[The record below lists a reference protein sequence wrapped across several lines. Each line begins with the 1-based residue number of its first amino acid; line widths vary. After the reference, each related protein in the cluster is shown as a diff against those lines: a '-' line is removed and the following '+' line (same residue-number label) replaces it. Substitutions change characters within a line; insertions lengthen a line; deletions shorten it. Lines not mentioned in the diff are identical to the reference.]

1 MVLHRELSPPMTD
14 DRLHIPIPNVS
25 GWIHRAYVL
34 RQQLES
40 AIDLTFEDAT
50 IPAGTSIVLYNDVD
64 AGLGDIA
71 FATKLLR
78 LLRAAMPA
86 CELILASTG
95 RAKQERFGRP
105 EGVTLYGVDEFAR
118 LTTHRT
124 PTLVISAPGNF
135 DHCRSREA
143 VLAALAVDPATP
155 FVYLSEYGSLRY
167 LRNDAF
173 KGLMPALEAFVET
186 YMDEAAQKAGVSPDD
201 LGHRA
206 STGDILCAEDGKRPY
221 PIGHILDG
229 LVADRPDNPLRAFMA
244 QPLLA
249 ARACG
254 LDVGEVGIHIDEALT
269 AQALEVE
276 RDPAARATQL
286 AAIEHPALSAHLG
299 HVART
304 APDAALYAGY
314 ATSGYDLFLDYVS
327 ILEGRRTRDVDL
339 ILPTPRTPDELHA
352 AFVNDALVA
361 RLRTRGV
368 ATLTFLGYAQAGL
381 VPADATPVTVTTPIA
396 PSGKHLRVVSFF
408 PLPYR
413 DMRRLLLSA
422 EPATVVSGD
431 QSFSD
436 AVSANKAILYTEPV
450 YCQAYHV
457 DAVAAIAS
465 RIAPDIQTL
474 LAFGM
479 RSIWSEEGYDAI
491 IRILSA
497 EGAMAPFHAFDA
509 EVRAHHNANR
519 ALVAIV
525 KRQLLSYA
533 DPAVATRVGA
543 AIQTAL
549 RDFTAATG
557 FTLPTASLRPAR

>member
-1 MVLHRELSPPMTD
+1 MTD
-14 DRLHIPIPNVS
+14 DRLHIPIPSVS

-40 AIDLTFEDAT
+40 AIDLTFEDAA
-50 IPAGTSIVLYNDVD
+50 IPAGTSIVLYNEVD

-78 LLRAAMPA
+78 LLHQAMPA

-105 EGVTLYGVDEFAR
+105 EGVALYGVDEFAK
-118 LTTHRT
+118 LQTHRT

-143 VLAALAVDPATP
+143 VLAALAVSPATP

-173 KGLMPALEAFVET
+173 KGLMPPLEAFVDT
-186 YMDEAAQKAGVSPDD
+186 YMDEAARTAGVSPDD

-221 PIGHILDG
+221 PIGHILEG
-229 LVADRPDNPLRAFMA
+229 LVSERADNPLRAFMA

-269 AQALEVE
+269 AQALEIE
-276 RDPAARATQL
+276 RDPAARAAQL
-286 AAIEHPALSAHLG
+286 AAIEHPALGAHLRQ
-299 HVART
+299 VAST
-304 APDAALYAGY
+304 TPDAALYAGY

-327 ILEGRRTRDVDL
+327 IMESGSGRSHTRDVDL
-339 ILPTPRTPDELHA
+339 VLPTPRTPQELHD

-361 RLRTRGV
+361 RLRSRGV
-368 ATLTFLGYAQAGL
+368 ASLTFLGYAQAGL

-413 DMRRLLLSA
+413 DMRRLLLAA
-422 EPATVVSGD
+422 EPPTVVSGD

-457 DAVAAIAS
+457 DAVAAIAA
-465 RIAPDIQTL
+465 RIAPDIQTVL
-474 LAFGM
+474 TFGM

-497 EGAMAPFHAFDA
+497 PDAMATFRAFDA

-525 KRQLLSYA
+525 KRQILSHA
-533 DPAVATRVGA
+533 DPAVAARVGA
-543 AIQTAL
+543 TIQTAI
-549 RDFTAATG
+549 RDFTAAVG
-557 FTLPTASLRPAR
+557 FTLPTERAPESS

>member
-1 MVLHRELSPPMTD
+1 MTD

-34 RQQLES
+34 RQQLET
-40 AIDLTFEDAT
+40 ALDGAFEDAPV
-50 IPAGTSIVLYNDVD
+50 PAGTSIVLYNEVD

-78 LLRAAMPA
+78 LLHAAMPT

-95 RAKQERFGRP
+95 LAKQERFGRP
-105 EGVTLYGVDEFAR
+105 EGVTIYGVDEFAK

-155 FVYLSEYGSLRY
+155 FVYLAEYGSLRY
-167 LRNDAF
+167 LRNDDF
-173 KGLMPALEAFVET
+173 KGLMPALDAFVET
-186 YMDEAAQKAGVSPDD
+186 YMDEVAQKAGVSSDD
-201 LGHRA
+201 IGHRA

-221 PIGHILDG
+221 PIGNILEG
-229 LVADRPDNPLRAFMA
+229 LVSLRPDNPLRDFMT

-249 ARACG
+249 ARGCG

-269 AQALEVE
+269 AEALEIE
-276 RDPAARATQL
+276 RDPAARAAQV
-286 AAIEHPALSAHLG
+286 AAIEHPVLGAHLR
-299 HVART
+299 HVAST
-304 APDAALYAGY
+304 TPDAALYAGY
-314 ATSGYDLFLDYVS
+314 ARTGYDRFLDYVS
-327 ILEGRRTRDVDL
+327 ITESGATRDVEL
-339 ILPTPRTPDELHA
+339 ILPIPRTPQELHD

-368 ATLTFLGYAQAGL
+368 GTLTFLGYTEAGL
-381 VPADATPVTVTTPIA
+381 VPADPTPVSVTTTIA

-413 DMRRLLLSA
+413 DMRRLLLA
-422 EPATVVSGD
+422 TEPATLVSGD

-436 AVSANKAILYTEPV
+436 AISANKAILYIEPV

-465 RIAPDIQTL
+465 RVAPDAQTL

-497 EGAMAPFHAFDA
+497 PDAMAPFRAFGA

-519 ALVAIV
+519 PLTAIV
-525 KRQLLSYA
+525 KRQLLSHA
-533 DPAVATRVGA
+533 DPAVAARVAAQIHA
-543 AIQTAL
+543 AI
-549 RDFTAATG
+549 RDFTVAEG
-557 FTLPTASLRPAR
+557 FTLPTAALRLLSPNAGRLG